1 MAIQPPVLAA
11 LPYQPTA
18 GSIALLEIRLV
29 SNVVTSVPVTT
40 TAVTAIGATTL
51 TVTALAGAIPAG
63 AVLHFASQDVTL
75 TAAAAAAATSLVVLP
90 LTLALPASSSSYDG
104 YIIQPVQGTV
114 GLVITPTD
122 VVFPAYAT
130 SGLNV
135 WDFAVKIASA
145 AKLDFKTA
153 APDTDPSV
161 APFVLAG
168 LQSGSAALIAFR
180 RRRASGA
187 WYSGY
192 STIGVSFTDP
202 ERGISETMFSGTVT
216 GPLTATMA

>member
-1 MAIQPPVLAA
+1 MPIQPPVLAA

-29 SNVVTSVPVTT
+29 SSVVTSVPVTT
-40 TAVTAIGATTL
+40 SAVTAIGATTL
-51 TVTALAGAIPAG
+51 TVTALTGAIPAG
-63 AVLHFASQDVTL
+63 TVLHFASQDVTL
-75 TAAAAAAATSLVVLP
+75 TAAAASAATSLVVLP

-104 YIIQPVQGTV
+104 YIVQPVQGAV
-114 GLVITPTD
+114 NLAITPTD
-122 VVFPAYAT
+122 VVYAAYAT

-135 WDFAVKIASA
+135 WDYAVKVASA
-145 AKLDFKTA
+145 AKLDFRCA

-161 APFVLAG
+161 APFVVAG

-180 RRRASGA
+180 RRRSSGA

-202 ERGISETMFSGTVT
+202 ERGISETMFNGTVT
-216 GPLTATMA
+216 GPLIATLV

>member
-1 MAIQPPVLAA
+1 MPVPPILAA

-18 GSIALLEIRLV
+18 GSTALLEIRLV
-29 SNVVTSVPVTT
+29 SSLVASVAVTT
-40 TAVTAIGATTL
+40 TAPTLIAATTL
-51 TVTALAGAIPAG
+51 TVTALTGAVPAG

-75 TAAAAAAATSLVVLP
+75 TAGAAAAATSLSVLP
-90 LTLALPASSSSYDG
+90 LTAALPASAASYDG
-104 YIIQPVQGTV
+104 YIVQPVQGTV
-114 GLVITPTD
+114 DLAITPTD
-122 VVFPAYAT
+122 VTYAAYAA

-135 WDFAVKIASA
+135 WDYAVKVSSS
-145 AKLDFKTA
+145 AKLSFKTA

-161 APFVLAG
+161 APFVIAG

-192 STIGVSFTDP
+192 STIGVSITDP
-202 ERGISETMFSGTVT
+202 ERGISETMFSGSVT
-216 GPLTATMA
+216 GPLIATLA